1 MLSSTPA
8 HTDFVKSLLVIPQ
21 LDILLSGSSDKTI
34 AIWSLSSLSSDASL
48 NLPLTRLDQIKSHT
62 RPVDSFAL
70 SHVDA
75 EGRATVYAGDSMGVI
90 RTWLFR
96 RATGSSNADAN
107 KVQVTQGPDLP
118 GHHTSIT
125 RLVMDGDQGLIS
137 CSMDSQVVYHPLDQD
152 QNQDGA
158 QTRNGP
164 TIRPAILIPNPL
176 YPETTPVRSLL
187 LLPSTFHPSPLLLC
201 GAADQD
207 IRVYDLS
214 STLESASRSS
224 QTHTAGEGRAKEVSR
239 IKGHWADVID
249 LDVWVKEVEGGK
261 KEAWVVSAS
270 LDETLRRWSMQG
282 ELPVVEMR
290 NLLAGSVELITVWYG
305 CLVDVLNPPP
315 IPREEVV
322 EKKESLMTAE
332 EERELAELMDSDIE
346 DDV

>member
-107 KVQVTQGPDLP
+107 KVQVIQGPDLP

-125 RLVMDGDQGLIS
+125 RLIMDGDQGLIS
-137 CSMDSQVVYHPLDQD
+137 CSMDSQVLYHPLDQNQD
-152 QNQDGA
+152 QNQNQDHI
-158 QTRNGP
+158 RNGP
-164 TIRPAILIPNPL
+164 TIRPALSIPNPL
-176 YPETTPVRSLL
+176 YPETTPVRSSL

-224 QTHTAGEGRAKEVSR
+224 HTHTAGEGRAKEISR

-282 ELPVVEMR
+282 ELPVLEIR
-290 NLLAGSVELITVWYG
+290 TLKASTVELIMV
-305 CLVDVLNPPP
+305 
-315 IPREEVV
+315 
-322 EKKESLMTAE
+322 
-332 EERELAELMDSDIE
+332 
-346 DDV
+346 

>member
-107 KVQVTQGPDLP
+107 KVQVIQGPDLP

-137 CSMDSQVVYHPLDQD
+137 CSMDSQVLYHPLDQ
-152 QNQDGA
+152 NQD
-158 QTRNGP
+158 QTGKEA
-164 TIRPAILIPNPL
+164 TVRPALSIPNPL

-207 IRVYDLS
+207 TRVYDLS

-270 LDETLRRWSMQG
+270 LDETLRRWNMQG
-282 ELPVVEMR
+282 ELPVLEMR
-290 NLLAGSVELITVWYG
+290 SRAHYSRADSG
-305 CLVDVLNPPP
+305 LV
-315 IPREEVV
+315 
-322 EKKESLMTAE
+322 
-332 EERELAELMDSDIE
+332 
-346 DDV
+346 